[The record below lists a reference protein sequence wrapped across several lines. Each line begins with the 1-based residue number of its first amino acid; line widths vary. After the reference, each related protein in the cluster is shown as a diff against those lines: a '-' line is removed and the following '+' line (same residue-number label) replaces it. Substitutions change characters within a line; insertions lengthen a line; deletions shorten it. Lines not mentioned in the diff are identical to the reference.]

1 MALGIFGYEYS
12 DTVGGV
18 LSIKIAKYGDM
29 EVFAEFDGDA
39 RGHSEVC
46 FRMKKKTRHSRL
58 SCTSSI

>member
-39 RGHSEVC
+39 RRHSEVC
-46 FRMKKKTRHSRL
+46 FRMKKKL
-58 SCTSSI
+58 DIQG

>member
-29 EVFAEFDGDA
+29 EVFAEFDGD
-39 RGHSEVC
+39 HSEVC
-46 FRMKKKTRHSRL
+46 FRMKKN
-58 SCTSSI
+58 